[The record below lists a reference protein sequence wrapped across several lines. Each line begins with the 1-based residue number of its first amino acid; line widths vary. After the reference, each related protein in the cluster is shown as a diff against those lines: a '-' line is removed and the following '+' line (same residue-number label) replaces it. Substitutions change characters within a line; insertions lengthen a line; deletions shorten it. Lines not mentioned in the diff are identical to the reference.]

1 MNLKNYFQ
9 RKLGYRGTT
18 KKVSKGSPMAST
30 NQNAMVNMTT
40 VVGRSPRDEV
50 GPGTL
55 TARSGQFAR
64 GSMRIRTN
72 PSDRLPGDNLAKEF
86 AVLRGE
92 TGENPLDS
100 LNNTID
106 VADFHYQTTRPSQH
120 KPPRFTSQEDVVVT
134 STGRSLPDQQGV
146 TGIIKTETE
155 EGAEAKL
162 SLPQAHYKELI
173 DEI

>member
-1 MNLKNYFQ
+1 
-9 RKLGYRGTT
+9 
-18 KKVSKGSPMAST
+18 
-30 NQNAMVNMTT
+30 
-40 VVGRSPRDEV
+40 
-50 GPGTL
+50 
-55 TARSGQFAR
+55 
-64 GSMRIRTN
+64 MRLRTN
-72 PSDRLPGDNLAKEF
+72 PSERLPGDNLAKEF

-120 KPPRFTSQEDVVVT
+120 TKHTRITTSQEDAVVT

-155 EGAEAKL
+155 EGAEAKI
-162 SLPQAHYKELI
+162 SIP
-173 DEI
+173 